1 MVKYMTNL
9 QSLFNIQGQTV
20 VITGGSGEL
29 GKPMAH
35 ALAQLGAQ
43 VAIVSL
49 HAAAS
54 SKVAAA
60 IQAEGGHAIGIACDV
75 LDKSALE
82 QALAQVTAAFGPV
95 DILINAAGGNKPQAT
110 TSADRTFFD
119 LDSHAAES
127 VFALNFTGTFLGCQV
142 FGRGMAERG
151 QGCIV
156 NVASMNALRPLTR
169 IPAYSAA
176 KAAVAN
182 FTQWLAVH
190 MAQEYSP
197 HIRVNALAPG
207 FFLTE
212 QNRFLL
218 TDASSGAMTPR
229 GQAILDHTP
238 MKRLGQPED
247 LVGALLWL
255 VSPASAFVT
264 GIVVPID
271 GGFSSFSGV

>member
-49 HAAAS
+49 HAASS

-169 IPAYSAA
+169 IP
-176 KAAVAN
+176 
-182 FTQWLAVH
+182 
-190 MAQEYSP
+190 
-197 HIRVNALAPG
+197 
-207 FFLTE
+207 
-212 QNRFLL
+212 
-218 TDASSGAMTPR
+218 
-229 GQAILDHTP
+229 
-238 MKRLGQPED
+238 
-247 LVGALLWL
+247 
-255 VSPASAFVT
+255 
-264 GIVVPID
+264 
-271 GGFSSFSGV
+271 